1 MDSKYQLVD
10 ISWWCTSKHGA
21 QKVLCISHIGKMS
34 LGILGVGSK
43 WLSWSLGLFNLEFEF
58 GQVFRKLCDFFII
71 KLTWNIN
78 MYIYVRILTSL
89 LHTRLFDRTKL
100 IFEACFY
107 ILFML
112 PWQWHMSE
120 VCVVKLYLAVFDN
133 QRIKGFKV
141 PISSKFLFSYLIL
154 YITQWTFA
162 KETFDLDNMQSFFRS
177 FKNIQICHHFGP
189 PFAPVF
195 P

>member
-10 ISWWCTSKHGA
+10 ISWCTSKHGA

-34 LGILGVGSK
+34 LWVGSK

-89 LHTRLFDRTKL
+89 LHTTNGENIRTRLFERTKL
-100 IFEACFY
+100 ILEACLY

-112 PWQWHMSE
+112 PCNGTCLKS
-120 VCVVKLYLAVFDN
+120 VLLNCILLFLT
-133 QRIKGFKV
+133 IKGSRGLKCPYRQNFYFLIWFY
-141 PISSKFLFSYLIL
+141 ISPNELLRKKYLISIKCNL
-154 YITQWTFA
+154 
-162 KETFDLDNMQSFFRS
+162 
-177 FKNIQICHHFGP
+177 
-189 PFAPVF
+189 
-195 P
+195 